1 MPGIISLVD
10 IRCLCTTLFP
20 DLNLAGG
27 RNSGTGSK
35 PKAGTSSPD
44 KLMVIPNKESIK
56 CLNSKRAGETPRTPV
71 LKTINLLFFT
81 IQGGQAFRLLD
92 PAGSSAEVS

>member
-27 RNSGTGSK
+27 RSSGTGSK
-35 PKAGTSSPD
+35 PKADTSSPD

-56 CLNSKRAGETPRTPV
+56 CLNSKRAGGHPPHTRF
-71 LKTINLLFFT
+71 KNY
-81 IQGGQAFRLLD
+81 
-92 PAGSSAEVS
+92 